1 MSEIEL
7 VFAICIPALSI
18 SVAMLAWSEGNKL
31 RQGWKL
37 SFCERLL
44 ELAEYDNLAIDH
56 ETAMD
61 KAGQYIERFSDW
73 MWTLPSW
80 AAEQEYEAI
89 IDSL

>member
-18 SVAMLAWSEGNKL
+18 GVALLAWSGSNKFL
-31 RQGWKL
+31 QEWKL

-44 ELAEYDNLAIDH
+44 ELADYDNLAIDY

-61 KAGQYIERFSDW
+61 KAGQYIEHFSDW
-73 MWTLPSW
+73 AWTLPEE

-89 IDSL
+89 IGSL